1 VELIGAE
8 DGIALLDAIFVTVG
22 DAKRDETIPTTTTT
36 TTTTT
41 PKPGEG
47 GSGGGGSTSVHFA
60 SSLLILGLFMPF
72 HSLQS

>member
-36 TTTTT
+36 T

-47 GSGGGGSTSVHFA
+47 GSGGGGSTSLHFA

-72 HSLQS
+72 HTLQS

>member
-22 DAKRDETIPTTTTT
+22 DAKRDETIPTTTTK
-36 TTTTT
+36 TTT

-47 GSGGGGSTSVHFA
+47 GSGGGGSTSLHFA
-60 SSLLILGLFMPF
+60 SFLLILGLFMPF
-72 HSLQS
+72 HTFQC